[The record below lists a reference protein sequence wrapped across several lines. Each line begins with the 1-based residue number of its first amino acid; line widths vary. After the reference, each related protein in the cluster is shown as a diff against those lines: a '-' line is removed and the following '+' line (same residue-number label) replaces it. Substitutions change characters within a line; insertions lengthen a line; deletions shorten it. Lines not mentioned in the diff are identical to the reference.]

1 MSIGIHLLAGKNPYN
16 DKFPQFTNNLILE
29 IESVLGVMN
38 RNAKRTYDDIVD
50 IDIRLMQKEDKLSET
65 FVNKYLLHFTAYVG
79 EILISET
86 NGHWVMDFDEESQI
100 WEPCIKV
107 EDKKVIIAVWVYDGL
122 FNDEVP
128 SLSSVCYV
136 LLGQLKL
143 RK

>member
-86 NGHWVMDFDEESQI
+86 NGH
-100 WEPCIKV
+100 
-107 EDKKVIIAVWVYDGL
+107 
-122 FNDEVP
+122 
-128 SLSSVCYV
+128 
-136 LLGQLKL
+136 
-143 RK
+143 